1 MRLWRRRRQASPVP
15 QVVLP
20 SLDRLAGLIERVV
33 ELVDEVAGGRGPG
46 SNNAPAPAPPPALPP
61 AAPPPVSPEPAP
73 PLEAPVGEPAAV
85 AGWVAFVPSP
95 NGYTLV
101 PRPDSL
107 PVLGAVVDLDGASFR
122 VLRYAPSPLPADRR
136 RCAVVAREEP
146 PDADRSFDA

>member
-1 MRLWRRRRQASPVP
+1 MRLWRRRREASPVP

-46 SNNAPAPAPPPALPP
+46 SNNAPAPQ
-61 AAPPPVSPEPAP
+61 
-73 PLEAPVGEPAAV
+73 LEARVAEPDAV
-85 AGWVAFVPSP
+85 AGWLAFVPSP

-107 PVLGAVVDLDGASFR
+107 PILGAVLELDGASFR
-122 VLRYAPSPLPADRR
+122 VLRYAPSPLPGDRR

-146 PDADRSFDA
+146 PEPDRSFDA

>member
-1 MRLWRRRRQASPVP
+1 MRLWRRRREASPVP

-46 SNNAPAPAPPPALPP
+46 SNNAPAPLP
-61 AAPPPVSPEPAP
+61 AAPPPPVSQEPAP
-73 PLEAPVGEPAAV
+73 QLEAPVAEPDAV
-85 AGWVAFVPSP
+85 AGWLAFVPSP

-107 PVLGAVVDLDGASFR
+107 PILGAVLELDGASFR
-122 VLRYAPSPLPADRR
+122 VLRYAPSPLPGDRR

-146 PDADRSFDA
+146 PEADRSFDA

>member
-1 MRLWRRRRQASPVP
+1 MRLWRRRREASPVP

-46 SNNAPAPAPPPALPP
+46 SNNAPAPLPP
-61 AAPPPVSPEPAP
+61 GPPPPVSQEPAP
-73 PLEAPVGEPAAV
+73 QLEARVAEPDAV
-85 AGWVAFVPSP
+85 AGWLAFVPSP

-107 PVLGAVVDLDGASFR
+107 PIL
-122 VLRYAPSPLPADRR
+122 
-136 RCAVVAREEP
+136 
-146 PDADRSFDA
+146 

>member
-1 MRLWRRRRQASPVP
+1 MRLWRRRREVSPAP

-46 SNNAPAPAPPPALPP
+46 SNNAPAPPPP
-61 AAPPPVSPEPAP
+61 AAPPPVSQEPAP
-73 PLEAPVGEPAAV
+73 ALDVPVQEPAAV
-85 AGWVAFVPSP
+85 AGWLAFVPSP

-107 PVLGAVVDLDGASFR
+107 
-122 VLRYAPSPLPADRR
+122 
-136 RCAVVAREEP
+136 
-146 PDADRSFDA
+146 

>member
-1 MRLWRRRRQASPVP
+1 MRLWRRRKEEHPAP

-33 ELVDEVAGGRGPG
+33 ELVDEVAGARGPG
-46 SNNAPAPAPPPALPP
+46 SNNSPAPLPAAAPRPAPSQEPAPAPPLEVPVQKP
-61 AAPPPVSPEPAP
+61 AAA
-73 PLEAPVGEPAAV
+73 
-85 AGWVAFVPSP
+85 AGWLAFVPSP

-107 PVLGAVVDLDGASFR
+107 PILGAVLELDGASFR
-122 VLRYAPSPLPADRR
+122 VLRYAPSPLPGDRR

-146 PDADRSFDA
+146 PEADRSFDA

>member
-1 MRLWRRRRQASPVP
+1 MRLWRRRREAQPAP

-33 ELVDEVAGGRGPG
+33 VLVDEVAGGRASG
-46 SNNAPAPAPPPALPP
+46 SNNAPAPLPP
-61 AAPPPVSPEPAP
+61 AAASQEPAP
-73 PLEAPVGEPAAV
+73 PELPVPVPAAV
-85 AGWVAFVPSP
+85 AGWLAFVPSP

-107 PVLGAVVDLDGASFR
+107 PVLGAVLELDGASFR
-122 VLRYAPSPLPADRR
+122 VLRYAPSPLPGDRR

-146 PDADRSFDA
+146 PAADRNFDA

>member
-1 MRLWRRRRQASPVP
+1 MRLWRRRREAQPVP

-33 ELVDEVAGGRGPG
+33 ELVDEVAGGRASG
-46 SNNAPAPAPPPALPP
+46 SNNAPAPLPP
-61 AAPPPVSPEPAP
+61 AAPPAATSQEPAP
-73 PLEAPVGEPAAV
+73 PELPAPVPAAV
-85 AGWVAFVPSP
+85 AGWLAFVPSP

-107 PVLGAVVDLDGASFR
+107 PVLGAVLELDGASFR
-122 VLRYAPSPLPADRR
+122 VLRYAPSPLPGDRR

-146 PDADRSFDA
+146 PEADRSFDA